1 MDRIQNTEDR
11 RQRRDDRLRK
21 SSLRNLSFHILSRE
35 QKSILL
41 FMFIFLFATVVYS
54 QEETGTV
61 VFVLGKAFVKRG
73 ETEIQ
78 LKQGDKIFAKD
89 IIRTEGRSKIKLYF
103 NDESVLTLGE
113 NTTLSLEEYTL
124 SLLDDKR
131 SVVLNLIRGRLRAIV
146 GKIIGGAGSRYEV
159 KTPTSITGIRGTHF
173 YIFAMENLTRV
184 VLFSGE
190 ISLRNIL
197 ESIMGEVILKPGQM
211 SIVPKDMPPADAVN
225 LSEDEQTGLILETEI
240 YEEEGMPEEGAPGI
254 EPEEGEIEIPDIIKE
269 SMFTE
274 SIQNLLPPLIQE
286 PLIQEPLIESLA
298 NINVIIKLPSPPGT
312 AP

>member
-1 MDRIQNTEDR
+1 MDRIENTEHR
-11 RQRRDDRLRK
+11 RQRREDRLRK
-21 SSLRNLSFHILSRE
+21 SFLRMPE
-35 QKSILL
+35 SIL
-41 FMFIFLFATVVYS
+41 FVVIFLITAIAYS

-61 VFVLGKAFVKRG
+61 VFVLGKAFVKRAD
-73 ETEIQ
+73 TEIQ
-78 LKQGDKIFAKD
+78 LKQGDKVFAKD
-89 IIRTEGRSKIKLYF
+89 IIRTEGTSKIKLFF

-159 KTPTSITGIRGTHF
+159 KTPTSITGVRGTHF

-211 SIVPKDMPPADAVN
+211 SIIPKDMPPADPVT

-240 YEEEGMPEEGAPGI
+240 YEEEGIPEEEGLPGI

-269 SMFTE
+269 SMLPE
-274 SIQNLLPPLIQE
+274 SIQNLLP

-298 NINVIIKLPSPPGT
+298 NINVIIKLPAPPGT
-312 AP
+312 SP